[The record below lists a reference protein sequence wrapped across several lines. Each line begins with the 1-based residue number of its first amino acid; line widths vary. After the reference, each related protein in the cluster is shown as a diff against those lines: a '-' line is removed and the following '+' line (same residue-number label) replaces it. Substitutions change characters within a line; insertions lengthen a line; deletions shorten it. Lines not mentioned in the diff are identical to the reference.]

1 MVKQISLHAASNA
14 ERSAYGSKYGN
25 NHLQDSFPNFLF
37 HFLFPFFFLMVQQS
51 VFLVVNSAYLW
62 TTMQRKCK
70 REQSQACLNF
80 AECSLSSNTVQR
92 YNIFLWKT
100 IVVPNHVHPCPESRA
115 FLPHIHSL
123 PPNLTAINLM
133 TIKLNVKSVNIIWHV
148 LPFQLRGDAA
158 WAASPRIARCVGT

>member
-1 MVKQISLHAASNA
+1 MTV
-14 ERSAYGSKYGN
+14 
-25 NHLQDSFPNFLF
+25 
-37 HFLFPFFFLMVQQS
+37 
-51 VFLVVNSAYLW
+51 
-62 TTMQRKCK
+62 QRKCK

-92 YNIFLWKT
+92 YKKNRQNA

-133 TIKLNVKSVNIIWHV
+133 AIKLNVKSVNIIWHV
-148 LPFQLRGDAA
+148 LPFQLRPDAVGA
-158 WAASPRIARCVGT
+158 TSRRIARCVRTWLAARRHAVLGASGAQLLAMWVSWWIGGKAKM